1 MSVFTQQSLPCQRE
15 GDRLRWRD
23 SIIIKKQ
30 LSLPFQRVRVSGGH
44 LCATVQKHRP
54 SRQARQVAAFNA
66 DGGIQKNGS
75 ASPTIRKT
83 TTTQTASCRQSC
95 FISALPMLHTPLG
108 AHRSAKAVM
117 SFYPLS
123 RQNRQLPLMT
133 LKGEPYCSRQNAV
146 LTNQGSPCFKNQGEL
161 SRSD

>member
-30 LSLPFQRVRVSGGH
+30 LSLPCQRVRVSGGH
-44 LCATVQKHRP
+44 LCATAQKHRP

-75 ASPTIRKT
+75 PSSAFRNTIINQT
-83 TTTQTASCRQSC
+83 TSCRQAC
-95 FISALPMLHTPLG
+95 FISALPMLHTPSG
-108 AHRSAKAVM
+108 AHRSAQAVM

-123 RQNRQLPLMT
+123 RQSRQLPLIT
-133 LKGEPYCSRQNAV
+133 LKGEPLLVEKKA
-146 LTNQGSPCFKNQGEL
+146 L
-161 SRSD
+161 S